1 MFGTNRTNFSYL
13 CNIMKTSFYFF
24 LWFIVY
30 YLISLTG
37 VPALMNNSFLVALVL
52 VYLISRLNGRLFAK
66 DIAYQAT
73 LNKWYI
79 FEAFY
84 SHEPRK
90 IVNML
95 RDSVIG
101 NSIWALYCIL
111 TVFGLL
117 MLGIYNY
124 LIIGVFGILGVISMV
139 ASSRNFNRMRDIKEN
154 GLPPFD
160 KSPYAVFTPEYN
172 HYSMNRSIAT
182 AEALK
187 PTPPAISKWV
197 NILSI
202 VFASLC
208 TLIGIG
214 YVILLVINSIGD
226 MYLIDVTFLL
236 YGVLAIYYGIRDLIN
251 SIRALCHKPT
261 GMTL

>member
-1 MFGTNRTNFSYL
+1 
-13 CNIMKTSFYFF
+13 MKTSFYFF

-30 YLISLTG
+30 YLINLTG
-37 VPALMNNSFLVALVL
+37 VPAIVNNSFLVALLL
-52 VYLISRLNGRLFAK
+52 VYLVSRLNGKLFAK
-66 DIAYQAT
+66 DIMYQIM
-73 LNKWYI
+73 LNRWYI

-84 SHEPRK
+84 SNQPHK
-90 IVNML
+90 IVNMM
-95 RDSVIG
+95 RGSVIG

-124 LIIGVFGILGVISMV
+124 LIIGVFGILGAISMV
-139 ASSRNFNRMRDIKEN
+139 ASSREFNRMRDIKEN

-160 KSPYAVFTPEYN
+160 KSPYAALTPEYN
-172 HYSMNRSIAT
+172 DYSMNRSIAS

-187 PTPPAISKWV
+187 PAPPAISRWV

-202 VFASLC
+202 IFAVLC

-214 YVILLVINSIGD
+214 YVILMLINSIGN
-226 MYLIDVTFLL
+226 MYLIDVTFLM
-236 YGVLAIYYGIRDLIN
+236 YGALAIYYGIRDLIN
-251 SIRALCHKPT
+251 SIRALRHRPT
-261 GMTL
+261 GNFSQF